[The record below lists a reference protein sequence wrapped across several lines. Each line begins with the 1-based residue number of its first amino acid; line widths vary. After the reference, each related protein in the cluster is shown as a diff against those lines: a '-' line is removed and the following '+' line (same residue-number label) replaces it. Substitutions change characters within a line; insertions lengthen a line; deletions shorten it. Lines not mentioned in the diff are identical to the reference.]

1 MNLDKATRKRILEL
15 VEENYT
21 TLTNLCLNSN
31 LTPSMG
37 FDFMQGKSK
46 FPKSITI
53 KKLCMGAKITLKEFY
68 DREYFNDFDDVC

>member
-53 KKLCMGAKITLKEFY
+53 KKIMYGCKNNIKRIL
-68 DREYFNDFDDVC
+68 

>member
-1 MNLDKATRKRILEL
+1 MNLNKATRKRILEL

-31 LTPSMG
+31 LTPSTG
-37 FDFMQGKSK
+37 FDFMQCKSK

-53 KKLCMGAKITLKEFY
+53 KKICMVQK
-68 DREYFNDFDDVC
+68 